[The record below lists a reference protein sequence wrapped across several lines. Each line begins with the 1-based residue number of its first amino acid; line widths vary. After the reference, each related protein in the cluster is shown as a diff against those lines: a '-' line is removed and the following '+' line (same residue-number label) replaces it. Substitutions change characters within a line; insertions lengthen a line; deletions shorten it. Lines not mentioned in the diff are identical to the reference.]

1 MVNEH
6 ELSPYAMNAGDGP
19 LSYVKNSSY
28 QGGVL
33 DVAKPILEEEIAK
46 KLEISSNQN
55 AFCIADF
62 GCSTGNNSF
71 QATEII
77 IEAIKRKLELSN
89 LKIPEFHVF
98 FNDVITNDFNTLFS
112 SLPPNRSYNVAA
124 VPGDFHRRLLP
135 PSSVH
140 FAYSSWSLH
149 WLSEV
154 PKAVE
159 DSDSPAWN
167 GGDIFYRGER
177 KEVCDAYLDQF
188 GRDVESFLK
197 CRAVEMAG
205 GGLMA
210 LLLPGVPA
218 FWNPENEFTLVSVAE
233 LLRSSLIDMA
243 KKGRLSEA
251 KIDTFN
257 IPYYFPTPQQLKAI
271 LERSNNFAIERV
283 EILTNTGKH
292 VNIPNIR
299 AAIASYRAVHESML
313 AHHFGVEIIDELFD
327 LYEKKLAA
335 SPVLTNIDNDKTIMI
350 LAVLK
355 RTID

>member
-1 MVNEH
+1 MNNEH
-6 ELSPYAMNAGDGP
+6 ELSPYAMNGGDGP

-28 QGGVL
+28 QRGVL
-33 DVAKPILEEEIAK
+33 DVAKPILEEEITK

-62 GCSTGNNSF
+62 GCSTGKNSF
-71 QATEII
+71 QAMQII
-77 IEAIKRKLELSN
+77 IKAIKQKLESSD

-98 FNDVITNDFNTLFS
+98 FNDVVTNDFNTLFS
-112 SLPPNRSYNVAA
+112 SLPPKRNYTVAA

-154 PKAVE
+154 PEAVE
-159 DSDSPAWN
+159 ESDSPAWN
-167 GGDIFYRGER
+167 GGEILYTRER
-177 KEVCDAYLDQF
+177 KGVCDAYLDQF
-188 GRDVESFLK
+188 ERDVGAFLN
-197 CRAVEMAG
+197 CRAVEMVD

-218 FWNPENEFTLVSVAE
+218 FWDSEKEYTLASVVE
-233 LLRSSLIDMA
+233 PLRSCLIDMA
-243 KKGRLSEA
+243 KKGRLSVT

-257 IPYYFPTPQQLKAI
+257 IPYYFPTPQQLKARV
-271 LERSNNFAIERV
+271 ERSHSFTIERM
-283 EILTNTGKH
+283 EILNNTGKYTF
-292 VNIPNIR
+292 PNIR
-299 AAIASYRAVHESML
+299 TRVASFRAVHESML
-313 AHHFGVEIIDELFD
+313 AHHFGVEIIDELFN

-335 SPVLTNIDNDKTIMI
+335 SPVFSNIDNDKTIMI
-350 LAVLK
+350 LTVLK